1 LGYHNIA
8 KKIAKQVRIVQN
20 IFSNPV
26 TGMSMANATF
36 GNNIQIQMF
45 STTKN
50 ENVKYQLRMRI
61 YENMQI
67 FLPNF

>member
-1 LGYHNIA
+1 M
-8 KKIAKQVRIVQN
+8 
-20 IFSNPV
+20 S
-26 TGMSMANATF
+26 MSMANATF